1 MSGSRV
7 AAAVERPADRDSQVE
22 LRGPWRQALRRF
34 RRQKL
39 ALVALGVL
47 VAIFIVGALAGA
59 IAPYSYDKVDI
70 SKIGKPPS
78 PPSLAHPFGTD
89 DLGHDM
95 LSQTLYGIRTTE
107 KVAFIVAGVAAAIG
121 IAVGGIAGY
130 YRGWSDR
137 LLSAITDGFVA
148 MPALLAALIAV
159 SAFKNISVRR
169 IALTLAIVLWPG
181 IARVVRASFVSL
193 REREYVEAARASGAS
208 DLRIIFR
215 HLLPNTAGVIIV
227 AVTSVIGASIILEAT
242 VDFFN
247 YGLVGALKPTLGS
260 LLADATKNGVGN
272 SWWWLYVIPAIVIGV
287 LLVCVNFVGDALD
300 EALNPTRALR

>member
-1 MSGSRV
+1 MTRV
-7 AAAVERPADRDSQVE
+7 EAAAERLEYDDPEVGG
-22 LRGPWRQALRRF
+22 RGRWREAARRF
-34 RRQKL
+34 WRQKL
-39 ALVALGVL
+39 AVVALAVL
-47 VAIFIVGALAGA
+47 IVIFVVGALAGL

-78 PPSLAHPFGTD
+78 APSWAHPFGTD

-95 LSQTLYGIRTTE
+95 FSQTLYGIRTTV
-107 KVAFIVAGVAAAIG
+107 KVVFIAAGAAAAIG
-121 IAVGGIAGY
+121 IAVGVIAGY
-130 YRGWSDR
+130 YRGWADR
-137 LLSAITDGFVA
+137 LLSAITDAFVA

-159 SAFKNISVRR
+159 SAIKNISVRR
-169 IALTLAIVLWPG
+169 IALTLAIVLWPA

-287 LLVCVNFVGDALD
+287 LLVCVNFVGDSLD

>member
-1 MSGSRV
+1 
-7 AAAVERPADRDSQVE
+7 
-22 LRGPWRQALRRF
+22 
-34 RRQKL
+34 
-39 ALVALGVL
+39 
-47 VAIFIVGALAGA
+47 
-59 IAPYSYDKVDI
+59 
-70 SKIGKPPS
+70 
-78 PPSLAHPFGTD
+78 
-89 DLGHDM
+89 
-95 LSQTLYGIRTTE
+95 
-107 KVAFIVAGVAAAIG
+107 
-121 IAVGGIAGY
+121 
-130 YRGWSDR
+130 
-137 LLSAITDGFVA
+137 

-159 SAFKNISVRR
+159 SAIKNISVRR
-169 IALTLAIVLWPG
+169 IALTLAIVLWPA

-208 DLRIIFR
+208 DARIIFR

-287 LLVCVNFVGDALD
+287 LLVCVNFVGDSLD
-300 EALNPTRALR
+300 EALNPARALRR